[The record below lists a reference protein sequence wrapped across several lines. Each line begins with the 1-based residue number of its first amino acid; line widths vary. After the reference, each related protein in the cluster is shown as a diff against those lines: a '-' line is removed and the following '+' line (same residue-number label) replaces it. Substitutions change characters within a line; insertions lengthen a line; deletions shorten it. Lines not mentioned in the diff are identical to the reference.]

1 MRSPFRF
8 LPELNWILSVFVN
21 IMSIAGI
28 FYFFI
33 CGIINLPA
41 KLHFCII
48 FKLKEGL

>member
-28 FYFFI
+28 FYFFHLWY
-33 CGIINLPA
+33 NKPA
-41 KLHFCII
+41 GKIAFLHYF
-48 FKLKEGL
+48 